1 MRNLRCRIKV
11 ICWTA
16 KVKLRKAEKGNFF
29 MVCWF
34 LSHLVSPNS
43 GHVELPLWPRERGWK
58 QRRRK
63 SIWTMLTCLNF
74 AMASDVMKSPF
85 WNFVTKHI
93 TWYWLWPRSSSP
105 STRAFNT
112 WASCR
117 WVGDDCRREA
127 EEEKQRKSCWW
138 EKMALD
144 GGVDVA
150 KSFGSSGALRGL
162 ALMLPLGAVNKV
174 CASRNQVA
182 ITLREINCRRE
193 SFLLTCW
200 RKMMN
205 ELN

>member
-1 MRNLRCRIKV
+1 
-11 ICWTA
+11 
-16 KVKLRKAEKGNFF
+16 
-29 MVCWF
+29 
-34 LSHLVSPNS
+34 
-43 GHVELPLWPRERGWK
+43 
-58 QRRRK
+58 
-63 SIWTMLTCLNF
+63 
-74 AMASDVMKSPF
+74 
-85 WNFVTKHI
+85 
-93 TWYWLWPRSSSP
+93 
-105 STRAFNT
+105 
-112 WASCR
+112 
-117 WVGDDCRREA
+117 
-127 EEEKQRKSCWW
+127 
-138 EKMALD
+138 MALD